1 MENRR
6 GPRTETWGTPVELV
20 KIKTDDWADALASL
34 SDSDTDRT
42 AVSVECPC
50 SKPDCR
56 RSRRLL
62 LVRKVL
68 GLHTSLKDLG
78 KKWKK

>member
-42 AVSVECPC
+42 AVSVE
-50 SKPDCR
+50 
-56 RSRRLL
+56 
-62 LVRKVL
+62 
-68 GLHTSLKDLG
+68 
-78 KKWKK
+78 